1 MKGIKPPRATRRSA
15 PPARQRRVKVEW
27 SPATHFQ
34 VPIPKDEPERL
45 ADLLSYQVLDTP
57 PEVEFDDITA
67 LAAHICQTPIALITL
82 IDSNRQWFKSKVGVS
97 RSETSRDVAFC
108 AHAIMQRN
116 LFVVRD
122 AAADKRFAVNPLV
135 TSSPSIRFYAGAPL
149 VTPDHHALGTLC
161 VIDRVPRVLTREQ
174 TQALRALSRQV
185 MAQLEMRRELFRLK
199 QTLLESHRAEK
210 NLVKARHLAETGY
223 RGQSEYLSK
232 VGHELR
238 SNLSGLLSLT
248 EQLLGTEVTPKQR
261 QCLETVKSQVES
273 LLNLTKDI
281 QKFSH
286 AD

>member
-27 SPATHFQ
+27 SPATHFK
-34 VPIPKDEPERL
+34 VPIPRDEPERL
-45 ADLLSYQVLDTP
+45 ADLLSYQILDTP
-57 PEVEFDDITA
+57 PEAEFDDITA

-82 IDSNRQWFKSKVGVS
+82 IDSNRQWFKSKVGIS

-185 MAQLEMRRELFRLK
+185 MAQLEMRRELLRLK
-199 QTLLESHRAEK
+199 QTLLEGHRAEK
-210 NLVKARHLAETGY
+210 NLVKARRQAETGY
-223 RGQSEYLSK
+223 RGQGEFLSK

-238 SNLSGLLSLT
+238 SNMSGILSLT
-248 EQLLGTEVTPKQR
+248 EQLLGTEVTLKQR

-273 LLNLTKDI
+273 LLNLTNDI
-281 QKFSH
+281 QNFSQ